1 MFLERSQ
8 ACNFIKKKTLA
19 QVFSCEFCDFSK
31 NTYFYRTPLV
41 AASASAQQT
50 MNSRLA
56 VINLRNMLITRGY
69 KEQEINEGIERT
81 RTLDRQKLLEEKT

>member
-8 ACNFIKKKTLA
+8 ACNLIKKKTLA

>member
-8 ACNFIKKKTLA
+8 ACNLIKKKTLA

-31 NTYFYRTPLV
+31 KTYFYRTPLV

>member
-8 ACNFIKKKTLA
+8 ACNFIKKKTLG

>member
-8 ACNFIKKKTLA
+8 VCNLIKKKTLA